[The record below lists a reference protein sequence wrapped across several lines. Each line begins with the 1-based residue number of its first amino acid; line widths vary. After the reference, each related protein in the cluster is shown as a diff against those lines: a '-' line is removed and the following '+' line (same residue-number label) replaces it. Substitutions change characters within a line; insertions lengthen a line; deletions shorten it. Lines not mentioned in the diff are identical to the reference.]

1 MTTGHVSHQTP
12 NASVVVSLGPIK
24 QVRLTP
30 TDVEAEFEGGTTLTI
45 TRTALDDIMR
55 ERVHQAVAE
64 MDRERI
70 GAER

>member
-12 NASVVVSLGPIK
+12 NASLVVSLGPIRE
-24 QVRLTP
+24 VRLTAA
-30 TDVEAEFEGGTTLTI
+30 DVEVAFEGGTTLTI

-64 MDRERI
+64 MDREKI

>member
-12 NASVVVSLGPIK
+12 NASVVVSLGAISE
-24 QVRLTP
+24 VSLTP
-30 TDVEAEFEGGTTLTI
+30 TDVEVKFGGGKTLTL

-64 MDRERI
+64 MDREKI
-70 GAER
+70 GADR

>member
-12 NASVVVSLGPIK
+12 NASVVVSLGPIRGVK
-24 QVRLTP
+24 LTA
-30 TDVEAEFEGGTTLTI
+30 TEVEVKFGGGTKLTI
-45 TRTALDDIMR
+45 TRTALDDIVR

-64 MDRERI
+64 MDREKI

>member
-12 NASVVVSLGPIK
+12 NASVVVALGPISE
-24 QVRLTP
+24 VSLTP
-30 TDVEAEFEGGTTLTI
+30 TDVEVKFEGGTTLTV

-64 MDRERI
+64 MDREKI